1 MEVSI
6 MKRKMPEKHF
16 AKTGSSCTGGQED
29 ERLHTRTMRLEAA
42 QGEKKIR
49 CCTRGQ
55 GY

>member
-29 ERLHTRTMRLEAA
+29 ERLHSAHKDNEV
-42 QGEKKIR
+42 GG
-49 CCTRGQ
+49 CTRGEKD
-55 GY
+55 